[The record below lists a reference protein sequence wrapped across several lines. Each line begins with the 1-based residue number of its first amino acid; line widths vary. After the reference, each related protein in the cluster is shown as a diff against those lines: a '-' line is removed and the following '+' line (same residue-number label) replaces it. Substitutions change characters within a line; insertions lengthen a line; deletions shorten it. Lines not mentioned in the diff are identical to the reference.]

1 MSKSLGNVVSP
12 LEIIEGG
19 NNKKQ
24 KPAYGVDVLRLWVAS
39 VDYSGDVRVGDGI
52 IKQIFESYRK
62 LRNTARFMLGNV
74 DDFDVEADSVDYEKL
89 PDLDK
94 YMLGKLSE
102 LLKDIDDAYSRY
114 DYSVVVQS
122 LLRFS
127 TADLSNFY
135 LDVAK
140 DRLYISHV
148 DDFRR
153 RSAQTVI
160 SKVLDGFAVA
170 IAPILPHMAEDIH
183 LNRKGAAGSV
193 FEKTWPTELEG
204 YGKHDEETW
213 DLIRRVRDD
222 ANKALEVA
230 RGDKVVGASLDAQL
244 LLGVDDEAMRAKLES
259 FLADEVADVDALK
272 YVLMMSQITLV
283 PESEVTGECGE
294 YVVEKKDSLS
304 GLTVGVKKAAGK
316 RCDRCWFYDENTGV
330 GDDVVEDLC
339 PRCNNVCKRI
349 GFVKKPSGVASGGIK
364 V

>member
-114 DYSVVVQS
+114 DYSAVVQS

-148 DDFRR
+148 DDF
-153 RSAQTVI
+153 QLPKLDTLPYVI
-160 SKVLDGFAVA
+160 AWHRFS
-170 IAPILPHMAEDIH
+170 
-183 LNRKGAAGSV
+183 
-193 FEKTWPTELEG
+193 
-204 YGKHDEETW
+204 
-213 DLIRRVRDD
+213 
-222 ANKALEVA
+222 
-230 RGDKVVGASLDAQL
+230 
-244 LLGVDDEAMRAKLES
+244 
-259 FLADEVADVDALK
+259 
-272 YVLMMSQITLV
+272 
-283 PESEVTGECGE
+283 
-294 YVVEKKDSLS
+294 
-304 GLTVGVKKAAGK
+304 
-316 RCDRCWFYDENTGV
+316 
-330 GDDVVEDLC
+330 
-339 PRCNNVCKRI
+339 
-349 GFVKKPSGVASGGIK
+349 
-364 V
+364 